1 MELSFLPGQP
11 DTAIAPD
18 VAATVDDV
26 LVLLVVV
33 PLVIEEMVEETAG
46 VDVAAPFM
54 VGPLSAEVPVFLV
67 LLFFFSMPNP
77 APRPIAS
84 AITTHR
90 VTSNQKVVL
99 LKPAI
104 RGTFCFSRSEL
115 SSAGIAICH
124 CGFAL

>member
-54 VGPLSAEVPVFLV
+54 VGPLSAEVP
-67 LLFFFSMPNP
+67 
-77 APRPIAS
+77 R
-84 AITTHR
+84 
-90 VTSNQKVVL
+90 
-99 LKPAI
+99 
-104 RGTFCFSRSEL
+104 
-115 SSAGIAICH
+115 
-124 CGFAL
+124 